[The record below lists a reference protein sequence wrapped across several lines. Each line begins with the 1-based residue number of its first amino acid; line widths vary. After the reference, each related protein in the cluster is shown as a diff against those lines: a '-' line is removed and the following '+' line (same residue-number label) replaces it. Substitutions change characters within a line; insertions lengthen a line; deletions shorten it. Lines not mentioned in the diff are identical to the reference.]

1 MSRTA
6 FRTASALLAA
16 VMLFSLTGCWNYSE
30 IDDMSIVAGVALDKN
45 KADNNIQMTV
55 EMVDTQGGLQDNQ
68 TGFKMLSLTGDT
80 IFSIARSMISLTG
93 RKLFWSHAKV
103 IIISE
108 ELAREGLV
116 KVIDWY
122 SRDTETRADVFIF
135 VAGEKNAREV
145 LNLNHTNKTIMSFE
159 LAQMMKD
166 EPFTGTAPVVEIWDF
181 IDKLE
186 TPGKSAIAPLIT
198 ISEMNGQKNGRVNGT
213 AVFVEDRM
221 VGKLDGTET
230 QYALFAKNHVKGGV
244 LTIDNERGRPT
255 YSLEILSN
263 RTKVKPVWING
274 KLQIQVHTL
283 THTGLDEVMST
294 APLTGKESLAA
305 IEDRASAQVQHNILS
320 VIRKLQ
326 REYQADIF
334 GFGKAVHEAMPQSW
348 HKLEERWP
356 EEFKELDVKVNSKV
370 IIQSTAKSSRTIKL
384 GD

>member
-6 FRTASALLAA
+6 SSATAVLLAA
-16 VMLFSLTGCWNYSE
+16 VIIFSLTGCWNYTE

-45 KADNNIQMTV
+45 KPDNNIQLTV

-68 TGFKMLSLTGDT
+68 TGFKMMSLTGDT
-80 IFSIARSMISLTG
+80 IFNIARNMISLTG

-135 VAGEKNAREV
+135 VSGEKNAREV
-145 LNLNHTNKTIMSFE
+145 LNLNSSKKTIMSFE

-166 EPFTGTAPVVEIWDF
+166 ELFTGTAPVVEIWDF

-186 TPGKSAIAPLIT
+186 TPGKNAIAPLIS
-198 ISEMNGQKNGRVNGT
+198 ISELNGQKNERVNGT

-221 VGKLDGTET
+221 VGKLDGKET
-230 QYALFAKNHVKGGV
+230 QYALFAKNDVKGGV
-244 LTIDNERGRPT
+244 LTVDNERGKPT

-263 RTKVKPVWING
+263 RTKVKPAWVDG

-294 APLTGKESLAA
+294 VSLTGNESLEA
-305 IEDRASAQVQHNILS
+305 IEKRAGAQLQEQILS

-334 GFGKAVHEAMPQSW
+334 GFGKVVHNEMPQSW
-348 HKLEERWP
+348 SKLEERWP
-356 EEFKELDVKVNSKV
+356 EEFKDLDVKVTSKV

>member
-1 MSRTA
+1 MNRTA
-6 FRTASALLAA
+6 FRIASVLLAA
-16 VMLFSLTGCWNYSE
+16 GMLFSLTGCWNYSE

-55 EMVDTQGGLQDNQ
+55 EMIDTQGGLQDNQ

-93 RKLFWSHAKV
+93 RKLFWSHAKA

-145 LNLNHTNKTIMSFE
+145 LNLNQKNKTIMSFE

-166 EPFTGTAPVVEIWDF
+166 EMFTGTAPVVEIWDF

-186 TPGKSAIAPLIT
+186 TPGKHAIAPLIN
-198 ISEMNGQKNGRVNGT
+198 ISEMNGQKNGRVSGT

-230 QYALFAKNHVKGGV
+230 QYALFVKNNVKGGV

-263 RTKVKPVWING
+263 RTKVKPVWENG
-274 KLQIQVHTL
+274 KLQIEVHTL

-294 APLTGKESLAA
+294 VDLTGNESLAA
-305 IEDRASAQVQHNILS
+305 IENRAGAQVQRNILS

-326 REYQADIF
+326 RDYQADIF
-334 GFGKAVHEAMPQSW
+334 GFGKAVHDTMPRSW

-356 EEFKELDVKVNSKV
+356 EAFKELDVKVTSKV
-370 IIQSTAKSSRTIKL
+370 IIQSTAKSSRTIKV

>member
-1 MSRTA
+1 
-6 FRTASALLAA
+6 
-16 VMLFSLTGCWNYSE
+16 
-30 IDDMSIVAGVALDKN
+30 
-45 KADNNIQMTV
+45 
-55 EMVDTQGGLQDNQ
+55 
-68 TGFKMLSLTGDT
+68 
-80 IFSIARSMISLTG
+80 
-93 RKLFWSHAKV
+93 
-103 IIISE
+103 
-108 ELAREGLV
+108 
-116 KVIDWY
+116 
-122 SRDTETRADVFIF
+122 VFIF

-145 LNLNHTNKTIMSFE
+145 LNLNQTNKTIMSFE

-166 EPFTGTAPVVEIWDF
+166 ELFTGTAPVVEIWDF

-186 TPGKSAIAPLIT
+186 TPGKSAIAPLIN

-230 QYALFAKNHVKGGV
+230 QYALFAKNDVKGGV

-263 RTKVKPVWING
+263 RTKVKPVWENG

-294 APLTGKESLAA
+294 VGLSGNESLEA
-305 IEDRASAQVQHNILS
+305 IENRASEHVQRNILS
-320 VIRKLQ
+320 VIRRLQ

-356 EEFKELDVKVNSKV
+356 EEFKELDVKVTSKV